1 MKTHTYQNFQFP
13 QTTEDLTIAG
23 HLIPKGY
30 VNATLMAKNW
40 GKEIKHFNY
49 YSGKKY
55 IEALELDI
63 NQMVRSDNPT
73 VQEMTKT
80 LDELRKTVE
89 GWTKVQISITEKSGA
104 NPKLRGVWFHPE
116 LAIELAGWLNVNF
129 KIWANRVL
137 RLVLEDKID
146 SADFYYAKQ
155 QLQKEYEQKLKT
167 LDRAE
172 AYFKG
177 VGANQTKIIAELN
190 NRVSDLQETINN
202 QDRKILSLN
211 QSLTDIRTNHKKK
224 ITEATE
230 KIVELEKNLSEATE
244 KIVELGNSLTKAE
257 KQIKAHLQRIDTV
270 ETRAKADES
279 FSNIDDPE
287 CKYDAFLIFLHT
299 GIKDY
304 NYFKSV
310 LHDRY
315 KFKKDYKIFNW
326 KKDDIRCTGDGR
338 YKYLVTAKTMHNLLL
353 TFRSKK
359 GVDSRALPEI
369 YRKLVKEALVN
380 NINSRELRSR

>member
-13 QTTEDLTIAG
+13 QTTEDQTIAG

-40 GKEIKHFNY
+40 GKSIKLFNRLD
-49 YSGKKY
+49 STKIY
-55 IEALELDI
+55 IESLEKDI
-63 NQMVRSDNPT
+63 NNGRYGICTS
-73 VQEMTKT
+73 QETTKT

-89 GWTKVQISITEKSGA
+89 GWTKVQISITTRNRVSNNLA
-104 NPKLRGVWFHPE
+104 GVWFHPE

-172 AYFKG
+172 EYFLG
-177 VGANQTKIIAELN
+177 VGKNQSKMI
-190 NRVSDLQETINN
+190 SDLQETINN

-211 QSLTDIRTNHKKK
+211 QSLTDIRTHHKKK
-224 ITEATE
+224 IT
-230 KIVELEKNLSEATE
+230 ELEKNLSEATE

-279 FSNIDDPE
+279 YLNIDDPE

-310 LHDRY
+310 LHERY
-315 KFKKDYKIFNW
+315 ILNKDYKKVGW
-326 KKDDIRCTGDGR
+326 KKGEVRQGR

-353 TFRSKK
+353 TFRSKE

-369 YRKLVKEALVN
+369 YRKLVKEALDN